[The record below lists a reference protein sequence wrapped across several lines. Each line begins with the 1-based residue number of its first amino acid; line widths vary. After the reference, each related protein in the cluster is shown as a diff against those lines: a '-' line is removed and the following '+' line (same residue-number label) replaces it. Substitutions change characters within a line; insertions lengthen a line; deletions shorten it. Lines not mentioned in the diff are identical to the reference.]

1 MTTLPCT
8 ITFIDKGAVAT
19 TARDV
24 VYVGVGQHLMPGVL
38 DHKATDAHLRGFRGA
53 TDIVLKEPALYREHL
68 ARTRADDLLI
78 LTNNDPDLDAALACY
93 LICHWKTGGARL
105 DEAAVAAA
113 ARYVADAKRLWIDV
127 RPDAPEALEHELL
140 VVFEAMKRLA
150 DEQHATARGR
160 RHAQRAALDHAFSLF
175 EWLLT
180 RPPARGLLRDAPGL
194 DDVRRTIRAD
204 RERYQRDRASGMRL
218 NVPLL
223 QQGAR
228 KTVSADVLA
237 VEEAES
243 FLFALWAYYD
253 FATSSPHGFAVAIQ
267 RRRDDHAVELA
278 VSPNSVVHLRRLGSR
293 LEQKEKEV
301 RKVLGRERLGPPRP
315 GYDTADPWFDG
326 RGTLY
331 EDRLVAGPGAGTV
344 LTFQQIL
351 DEFTEYAKFSPAEI
365 EASVDEVQGLEHFS
379 EAEQAASRALLRK
392 LFLGKDGPK
401 LDDRRLRVVR
411 RFGEGQSG
419 AHVLEVDAAVG
430 PGVRSL
436 HVVKLGPR
444 GLIEQEWQRWQA
456 VQAHTGGGRAWAT
469 PIVAFREDGGD
480 RAGLIYAHARAWGGG
495 APTSLKQF
503 ALEALARPD
512 RHARLLEVVLQLF
525 DQVEGVFHVPEQ
537 AAAIPTAFYDQR
549 LVPNLVLEVTDGDVV
564 DDEPTMPL
572 WELLESTHDEARAPK
587 AGTTLVVG
595 GLEVLSDEGAG
606 KVRCRGEG
614 GLGGKLDLRANGRN
628 LPRQPGESV
637 RPLRGKVVSSR
648 AAQLAELAGAACAP
662 TGGLHALLGERLA
675 SPLEQVQALLRLP
688 SDYHPHAMSHGD
700 LNTEN
705 VLLLGHLSSPMLIDW
720 ASTGPDQPLVFDF
733 VKLEVEL
740 RTHVFAPFH
749 ERGELDV
756 TTWRELELRL
766 AQELGAGAV
775 KPSAVGA
782 PPLHAR
788 AAEVIATI
796 RDRALARV
804 PDVRRAD
811 LGREYLRG
819 VALYA
824 LSTLKFGVS
833 AAGKRLAL
841 LAAAAATQELLGG
854 PGGKGD
860 VVRVSTSAF
869 GIAKLVVDGTPRY
882 LVQWNSKWKA
892 FNLIAGHVEH
902 ELDQGFFDRGMLR
915 EAREELPTLPAER
928 IHVRALPV
936 DLIETTRRSAG
947 YDGLTRYVLRVFQL
961 VFDLDR
967 AEVLSRTSER
977 PENAWITEE
986 ELRCGRTADGR
997 DVTRFPIAEILHALP
1012 AGALCGLDESVP
1024 F

>member
-38 DHKATDAHLRGFRGA
+38 DHKATDAHLRGLRGA

-68 ARTRADDLLI
+68 ARTRAEDLLI

-93 LICHWKTGGARL
+93 LICHWKAGGATL
-105 DEAAVAAA
+105 DEAAVAVA
-113 ARYVADAKRLWIDV
+113 ARYVADAKRLLIDV
-127 RPDAPEALEHELL
+127 RPGAPEALEDELL

-150 DEQHATARGR
+150 DEQHTAARGR

-180 RPPARGLLRDAPGL
+180 RPPAKRLLRDAPGL
-194 DDVRRTIRAD
+194 DDVRRTIRED
-204 RERYQRDRASGMRL
+204 RERYERDRARGTQLSVRL
-218 NVPLL
+218 LR
-223 QQGAR
+223 QGAR
-228 KTVSADVLA
+228 ETVPAKVLA
-237 VEEAES
+237 VDEAES

-253 FATSSPHGFAVAIQ
+253 FVASPHGFAVAIQ

-278 VSPNSVVHLRRLGSR
+278 VSPNAVVHLRRLGSR
-293 LEQKEKEV
+293 LEQREKEV
-301 RKVLGRERLGPPRP
+301 RKAMGRERLGPPRP

-331 EDRLVAGPGAGTV
+331 EDRLVAGPGSGTE
-344 LTFQQIL
+344 LTFKQIL
-351 DEFTEYAKFSPAEI
+351 DEFTEYANFSPAEI
-365 EASVDEVQGLEHFS
+365 EASVDEVQGLEHFP

-436 HVVKLGPR
+436 QVVKLGPR
-444 GLIEQEWQRWQA
+444 GLIEQEWRRWQA

-469 PIVAFREDGGD
+469 PIVAFRDDGD

-525 DQVEGVFHVPEQ
+525 DQVEGVFHVPQ
-537 AAAIPTAFYDQR
+537 PAAAPPTAFYDQR
-549 LVPNLVLEVTDGDVV
+549 LVANLVLEVTDVDVV
-564 DDEPTMPL
+564 DAEPTLPL
-572 WELLESTHDEARAPK
+572 WELLESTHDEARAPA
-587 AGTTLVVG
+587 AGASLVVG

-606 KVRCRGEG
+606 TVRCRGEG
-614 GLGGKLDLRANGRN
+614 GVGGKLDLRANGRV
-628 LPRQPGESV
+628 LPHLPGESV
-637 RPLRGKVVSSR
+637 RPLRGKVVSTR
-648 AAQLAELAGAACAP
+648 AAQLAKLAAEACAP
-662 TGGLHALLGERLA
+662 LDGLARLLGDRLA
-675 SPLEQVQALLRLP
+675 SPLEHVQALLRLP
-688 SDYHPHAMSHGD
+688 SDYYPHAMGHGD

-749 ERGELDV
+749 ERGELEV

-775 KPSAVGA
+775 KPSAVGG

-804 PDVRRAD
+804 PDVRRTD

-824 LSTLKFGVS
+824 LSTLKFKVS

-854 PGGKGD
+854 PGGTGD

-869 GIAKLVVDGTPRY
+869 GIAKLVIDGTPRY
-882 LVQWNSKWKA
+882 LVQWNAKWKA

-928 IHVRALPV
+928 IQVRALPV

-961 VFDLDR
+961 VIDLDR
-967 AEVLSRTSER
+967 AEILARTSER
-977 PENAWITEE
+977 PENAWVTEE

-997 DVTRFPIAEILHALP
+997 EVTRFPIAEILDAL
-1012 AGALCGLDESVP
+1012 ALRELRESAISSRD
-1024 F
+1024 